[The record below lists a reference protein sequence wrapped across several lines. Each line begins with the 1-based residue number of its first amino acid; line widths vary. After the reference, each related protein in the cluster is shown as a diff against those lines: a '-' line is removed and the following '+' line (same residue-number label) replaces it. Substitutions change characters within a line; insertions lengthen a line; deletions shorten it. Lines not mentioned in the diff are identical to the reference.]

1 MTCAPNLGHTRRLV
15 RLAAAAA
22 AAAISRQRALY
33 CLWEITHRCNARCA
47 MCALWRRPA
56 RAADELR
63 LDAIEVI
70 LERLWAHGCR
80 ALNLSGGEPTLR
92 DDLEGI
98 VQAAARRG
106 FWTSMVTN
114 GSGLTR
120 ARVAALRQ
128 SGLDSLLVSVDA
140 ADARLHDR
148 RRGMPGG
155 HARALRCLGW
165 LGEEF
170 LSDHRTGGMMV
181 VLSREN
187 VSDLGAL
194 LDLARR
200 LHVSVAV
207 QPYHAKK
214 TGSGDAIA
222 ALAPETLAILTAAA
236 REKRLM
242 LSSRR
247 YLASLADPARVANA
261 SCRAGRA
268 YFSID
273 PYGGLHPCVDQP
285 AVGHALRDDFSV
297 LHSAAART
305 CVQDCPG
312 CWYSFRGETDLALTP
327 AGYLDKLRLALA
339 TRHRRPRRGVSGVE
353 ELSASTLTTDSR
365 ETGALSCEEA

>member
-1 MTCAPNLGHTRRLV
+1 VREPAVGHGRKLV
-15 RLAAAAA
+15 RLAAGAAVA
-22 AAAISRQRALY
+22 ALSSQRALY

-56 RAADELR
+56 RAADELS
-63 LDAIEVI
+63 LDAIEAI
-70 LERLWAHGCR
+70 LDRLWAHGCR

-98 VQAAARRG
+98 VLAAARRG
-106 FWTSMVTN
+106 FWTSMVSN

-128 SGLDSLLVSVDA
+128 AGLDSLLVSVDA
-140 ADARLHDR
+140 ADARVHDR
-148 RRGMPGG
+148 RRGMPGS
-155 HARALRCLGW
+155 HAQAMRCLGW
-165 LGEEF
+165 LDEEF
-170 LSDHRTGGMMV
+170 LSGHRTGGMMV

-187 VSDLGAL
+187 LSDLGVL

-200 LHVSVAV
+200 LRVSVAV
-207 QPYHAKK
+207 QPYHARK
-214 TGSGDAIA
+214 TGAGDAM
-222 ALAPETLAILTAAA
+222 LRLPPETLEILGEAS
-236 REKRLM
+236 RERRLL

-247 YLASLADPARVANA
+247 YLASLGDPARAAVRP
-261 SCRAGRA
+261 CRAGGA

-285 AVGHALRDDFSV
+285 AVGHVLRDDFAV
-297 LHSAAART
+297 LRSAAARS
-305 CVQDCPG
+305 CVQACSG

-339 TRHRRPRRGVSGVE
+339 MGRRAPRRRVSGTIDPSV
-353 ELSASTLTTDSR
+353 TVLTPDPSDK
-365 ETGALSCEEA
+365 GVLSCEEV